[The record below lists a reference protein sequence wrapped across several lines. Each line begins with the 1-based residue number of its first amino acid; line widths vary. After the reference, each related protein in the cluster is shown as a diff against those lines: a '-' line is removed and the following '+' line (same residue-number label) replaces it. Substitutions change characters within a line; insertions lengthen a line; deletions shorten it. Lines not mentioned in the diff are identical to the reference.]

1 MGIILVFVG
10 QTVQY
15 DVSPDHSKCAIE
27 PISSNST
34 TYSCLSPQYNSSM
47 PVDSVDTPKDLTYAL
62 LIYVGIGFLVLILL
76 VAGFHPNLKR
86 LEVEKRAQMLAKLQQ
101 ETPSTSASSLSIA
114 ASDSVHVE
122 PDRIKLGDASP
133 PIRLLRTSR
142 LSEYNTKL

>member
-1 MGIILVFVG
+1 
-10 QTVQY
+10 
-15 DVSPDHSKCAIE
+15 
-27 PISSNST
+27 
-34 TYSCLSPQYNSSM
+34 M